1 MKEPGVLAKILHH
14 ILEGDAPAA
23 TECVQQALA
32 DGMDPAVI
40 LNEAMIAA
48 MDETGRRFE
57 AGEMYVPEMLI
68 AGRAMQS
75 ALGSLKPFLVQ
86 ADIEPLGKVV
96 IGTVQGDLHDIGKNL
111 VSLMLQ
117 GAGLEVIDLG
127 TDVAPA
133 SFVEAVRK
141 HQPQLVAMSA
151 LLTTTMTN
159 MGATVAAL
167 RAAGLRDRVNV
178 IVGGAPVTGQFA
190 DQIGAD
196 LYAPDAASAARTA
209 RTLVGRVSSA

>member
-1 MKEPGVLAKILHH
+1 MLAKILHH

-23 TECVQQALA
+23 TECVRQALA
-32 DGMDPAVI
+32 DGTDPAVI

-57 AGEMYVPEMLI
+57 AGEIYIPEMLI

-75 ALGSLKPFLVQ
+75 ALGALKPFLVQ

-117 GAGLEVIDLG
+117 GAGFEVIDLG

-141 HQPQLVAMSA
+141 HQPLLVAMSA
-151 LLTTTMTN
+151 LLTTTMIN
-159 MGATVAAL
+159 MDVAVAAL
-167 RAAGLRDRVNV
+167 RVAGLRDRVNV
-178 IVGGAPVTGQFA
+178 IVGGAPVTRQFA

-196 LYAPDAASAARTA
+196 LYAPDAASAARVA
-209 RTLVGRVSSA
+209 RTLAERVSSA